1 MLIQS
6 IRGMRDVLSA
16 DARGWRFVEDQ
27 IRSCLKSNA
36 YEEIRLPVLEFKEL
50 FSRSVGEATDIV
62 EKEMYNLSDRDGENI
77 TLRPEGTAGCVRAL
91 IENGLIYNQSQ
102 RVFYSGEMFRYERP
116 QKGRYRQFYQIGAE
130 AIGLSGP
137 EVDAELIDIASKT
150 WAALGIDEHLQLELN
165 NLGSPEA
172 RKEYKNQLLEYL
184 RPMIGKLDG
193 DSQRRFNTNPL
204 RILDSKNSD
213 TQALFENAPLLSD
226 FVDSG
231 SKERFDSLCGMLV
244 ELNIPYVVNPRLV
257 RGLDYYSD
265 TVFEWSTDQLGAQ
278 GTVCGGGRYDGL
290 VELLGGKRT
299 PAAGFAI
306 GLDRVVLLYQ
316 EINGEFTGSSQF
328 NTAVDIY
335 VCCLDS
341 NNQQDALKFSGELR
355 EGLAGVRIRND
366 LSGGKLKNQL
376 RRADQSGA
384 RVAVFVGPEEI
395 EAGALTVKYLNGEAP
410 QETDE
415 FGNILKALQKYF
427 GLR

>member
-1 MLIQS
+1 
-6 IRGMRDVLSA
+6 MRDILSA

-27 IRSCLKSNA
+27 IRACLKSTG
-36 YEEIRLPVLEFKEL
+36 YEEIRLPMLEFKEL

-62 EKEMYNLSDRDGENI
+62 EKEMYNLSDRDGEDI

-91 IENGLIYNQSQ
+91 LENGLIYNQSQ

-150 WAALGIDEHLQLELN
+150 WAALGIEDHLQLELN

-172 RKEYKNQLLEYL
+172 RNQYKTCLLEYL
-184 RPMIGKLDG
+184 RPLMGQLDR
-193 DSQRRFNTNPL
+193 DSQRRFDTNPL
-204 RILDSKNSD
+204 RILDSKNTD
-213 TQALFENAPLLSD
+213 TQALLEDAPLLSD
-226 FVDSG
+226 FVDAN
-231 SKERFDSLCGMLV
+231 SKERFDSLCRILV
-244 ELNIPYVVNPRLV
+244 ELKIPYIVNPRLV

-316 EINGEFTGSSQF
+316 EVHGEFGESSKF
-328 NTAVDIY
+328 NAKVDIY

-341 NNQQDALKFSGELR
+341 NNQPDAMKLSSQLR
-355 EGLAGVRIRND
+355 EELTGLSIRND

-384 RVAVFVGPEEI
+384 RIAILVGPEEI
-395 EAGALTVKYLNGEAP
+395 EAGTLTVKYLKGEAP

-415 FGNILKALQKYF
+415 FGNMLKALQKYF
-427 GLR
+427 GLF